1 MKLKFL
7 ISSLLVL
14 LGTSFASDNYSLN
27 LKGNVQT
34 QATKSIED
42 EENNLSSLWLR
53 ANLGA
58 EYKSDAFD
66 ALVMMRIFAPEFGN
80 NIDGKNYDKILA
92 DLYWVN
98 YKWKLGES
106 TLLNLK
112 LGHWKTDWSQSTHF
126 GTYIDKDLSA
136 RGLWMRDQAHNAMEL
151 GFKHGLSQLN
161 VMLATSDN
169 KANTGYVRVEES
181 LKFTF
186 PLEMKFA
193 YRTNAID
200 VVQNTS
206 YITHRI
212 ATYAS
217 FSIIPNLRLYGE
229 LACFY
234 TQDEDLVETVPNF
247 VRKDPSYLKP
257 GEAWLPFYVGLE
269 IPTFGVLDN
278 FLFEVE
284 YIKDRD
290 EVSAKQPNASE
301 LAWTAALVKKLGK
314 SKLQFSVYS
323 EEELNDIGLAFR
335 LTSTIR

>member
-1 MKLKFL
+1 MNFRNLL
-7 ISSLLVL
+7 TSLSLCL
-14 LGTSFASDNYSLN
+14 LAFGAANAGSFD
-27 LKGNVQT
+27 LKGNLQA

-42 EENNLSSLWLR
+42 EDNNLSSLWLR
-53 ANLGA
+53 ANIGA
-58 EYKSDAFD
+58 QYKSESLDG
-66 ALVMMRIFAPEFGN
+66 LIMLRIFAPEFGN
-80 NIDGKNYDKILA
+80 SIDGKSYDKILA

-98 YKWKLGES
+98 YKWKLGEQTS
-106 TLLNLK
+106 LNFK

-136 RGLWMRDQAHNAMEL
+136 RGLWMRDQAHNAMEI

-161 VMLATSDN
+161 VMLATGDN

-200 VVQNTS
+200 VIQNTS
-206 YITHRI
+206 YITHRV
-212 ATYAS
+212 AAYAS
-217 FSIIPNLRLYGE
+217 YSFIPNLRLYGE
-229 LACFY
+229 LGCFY

-247 VRKDPSYLKP
+247 VQKDPTYMNP
-257 GEAWLPFYVGLE
+257 GEAWLPFYLGVE
-269 IPTFGVLDN
+269 IPTFGILDN
-278 FLFEVE
+278 FMFEME
-284 YIKDRD
+284 YIQDRD
-290 EVSAKQPNASE
+290 ELSAKQPNASE
-301 LAWTAALVKKLGK
+301 LAWTVALVKKIAF

>member
-1 MKLKFL
+1 MKFRNLATTL
-7 ISSLLVL
+7 LLSLGFANIALA
-14 LGTSFASDNYSLN
+14 GSFD
-27 LKGNVQT
+27 LKGNLQA

-42 EENNLSSLWLR
+42 DENNLSSLWLR
-53 ANLGA
+53 ANIGA
-58 EYKSDAFD
+58 QYKSESLDG
-66 ALVMMRIFAPEFGN
+66 LIMLRVFAPEFGN

-98 YKWKLGES
+98 YKWKLGEQ
-106 TLLNLK
+106 TALNFK

-151 GFKHGLSQLN
+151 GLKHGLSQLN
-161 VMLATSDN
+161 VMLATGDN
-169 KANTGYVRVEES
+169 KANTGYVRVEEN

-186 PLEMKFA
+186 PLELKFA

-206 YITHRI
+206 YITHRV

-217 FSIIPNLRLYGE
+217 YSFIPNLRLYGE

-234 TQDEDLVETVPNF
+234 TQDEDLVETLPNF
-247 VRKDPSYLKP
+247 VQKDPSYMNP
-257 GEAWLPFYVGLE
+257 GEAWLPFYVGVE
-269 IPTFGVLDN
+269 IPTLGILDN
-278 FLFEVE
+278 LMFEVE

-290 EVSAKQPNASE
+290 ELSSKQPNASE
-301 LAWTAALVKKLGK
+301 LAWTAAMVKKLGS

-335 LTSTIR
+335 ITTTIR